1 MSLTDNI
8 EYESKLYQDLSR
20 ILSKIGWTLKKGQHY
35 NSHNFD
41 IALYYEEN
49 LCTFIEIKHFKN
61 KAYLNKLKNSGEEY
75 IRKCLDNNLKYGIL
89 FINGNIYIVDKS
101 TSKQVK
107 SFPAPS
113 EKEEVSEIALQKIVE
128 PNNYDVYSIEV
139 VSLLLELE
147 RKNNKISRL
156 EKENKKL
163 REENDFLRNTLFERI
178 TYLRNSLTDEE
189 LKLKLLDNAFNGYIN
204 SKTETTPLNYIN
216 SWCDNWEVLE
226 ANSKIF
232 IRESENLHQYITE
245 DYTAY
250 IQGFAKALE
259 NEILIK
265 IFSNFLKYFK
275 KSNINTDY
283 RITDNSN
290 SGTIKVFRKFLT
302 EGRLDNFLS
311 LDRMRFIISAI
322 FSDTNDKILLEFR
335 SVYLNYFK
343 EMKHLFSENGNINKI
358 KVIRNLGAHTNP
370 IKRQIAEDFYSTFK
384 LTFNEILNNYNLQY

>member
-75 IRKCLDNNLKYGIL
+75 IRKCLDHNLKYGIL

-107 SFPAPS
+107 SFPVPS
-113 EKEEVSEIALQKIVE
+113 EKEEVSEIALQKIIE
-128 PNNYDVYSIEV
+128 PNNYDVYNIEV

-189 LKLKLLDNAFNGYIN
+189 LKLKLLDTAFNGYIS

-216 SWCDNWEVLE
+216 NWCDNWEVLE

-232 IRESENLHQYITE
+232 IRESENLQQYITE

-275 KSNINTDY
+275 ESNINTDY
-283 RITDNSN
+283 RITDSSN

-302 EGRLDNFLS
+302 EGKLDNFLS